1 MFKSPFSFEGRIRRT
16 EYGLS
21 YLTFC
26 FSAYVLGAMFE
37 GSEGVSI
44 VAEILLIIPLLWFL
58 WAQGAKRCH
67 DVGNSGWFQLIP
79 FYILWLIFAA
89 GRKGKNKYG
98 NDPKDNDEE
107 EDVLQYVKPEIANTP
122 DENHLNT

>member
-58 WAQGAKRCH
+58 W
-67 DVGNSGWFQLIP
+67 P
-79 FYILWLIFAA
+79 
-89 GRKGKNKYG
+89 KGQNA
-98 NDPKDNDEE
+98 
-107 EDVLQYVKPEIANTP
+107 VMMWVIA
-122 DENHLNT
+122 DGFSSYRFISFG